1 MLKEIEALETSLA
14 LDAVTPEIL
23 LELGTSIARKPS
35 TRICRSGLKS
45 ASASFVPSAL
55 LPEM

>member
-23 LELGTSIARKPS
+23 LELGTSIARKALDENLPIGVEI
-35 TRICRSGLKS
+35 RL
-45 ASASFVPSAL
+45 ADFVPSAL